1 MTQKQQTKTDTDTDM
16 KKQHILP
23 LAITLLG
30 ATPLYADQNQSMGI
44 INHTFEPR
52 SVRNIMGSDIP
63 IQHAKGQLRL
73 GYITLNN
80 DSSELTTSAYALG
93 GHFHLD
99 TKRWNGLEVGLSAY
113 TVLNLGI
120 NQNPLHVNPDFFND
134 RGKSFI
140 ILSEA
145 YLDGKWGGTE
155 IKLGRQI
162 LDTPHAD
169 SDDIRMIPNYFE
181 AYTFTNTD
189 IDNLALMAGFI
200 RTMGGWENGVDA
212 SRFVR
217 IYETLGSDEATDGV
231 YYASAVY
238 EGIDNLTLS
247 LWYYNFKDIA
257 DIVYAEAGYSYTFSD
272 NFQVVFGV
280 QYDSARE
287 SGAAFC
293 DMQDSD
299 TFGVSFELVFEQI
312 GIHILGA
319 YNEDNGAS
327 GATGFSLGGG
337 PFFTSME
344 DQTLDAVGAPG
355 KAWMLGGGYHF
366 STIGIDGLDAGIAY
380 GHFEADNASHYESH
394 ETDAV
399 IEYSYNDTLTLTAAF
414 SDVVFEAGKDDDG
427 KRLQDFRQFRF
438 VMNYSL

>member
-1 MTQKQQTKTDTDTDM
+1 M

-23 LAITLLG
+23 LAITLMG
-30 ATPLYADQNQSMGI
+30 GTSLYADQSQTTGM
-44 INHTFEPR
+44 INHTNNPR
-52 SVRNIMGSDIP
+52 SVREIMGTNNP
-63 IQHAKGQLRL
+63 IEHAKGQIRL
-73 GYITLNN
+73 GYITF
-80 DSSELTTSAYALG
+80 DSDGDTPTTGYGLG

-99 TKRWNGLEVGLSAY
+99 TKRWNGLEIGVSAY

-120 NQNPLHVNPDFFND
+120 NQNPANVNPDFFD
-134 RGKSFI
+134 EKGKSFI
-140 ILSEA
+140 MLSEA

-181 AYTFTNTD
+181 AYTITNSD
-189 IDNLALMAGFI
+189 IDGLTLQAGFI

-217 IYETLGSDEATDGV
+217 IHETLDSDEATDGV
-231 YYASAVY
+231 YYGSAVY
-238 EGIDNLTLS
+238 EGIKDLTLS

-257 DIVYAEAGYSYTFSD
+257 DVVYAEAGYSHTFSD
-272 NFQVVFGV
+272 NLQVVFGL
-280 QYDSARE
+280 QYDSAKQ
-287 SGAAFC
+287 SGAALLGR
-293 DMQDSD
+293 QDAN
-299 TFGVSFELVFEQI
+299 TFGFSAELAFEQT

-319 YNEDNGAS
+319 YNKDNGS
-327 GATGFSLGGG
+327 TGATPLSLGGG

-344 DQTLDAVGAPG
+344 DQTLDALNAPG

-366 STIGIDGLDAGIAY
+366 SAVGIDGLNAGIAY
-380 GHFEADNASHYESH
+380 GHFEADEASLYESH

-399 IEYSYNDTLTLTAAF
+399 IEYTYSDRLTMTAAF
-414 SDVVFEAGKDDDG
+414 ADVVFEAGKGENGD
-427 KRLQDFRQFRF
+427 KLQDFRQFRL